1 MSSKDK
7 KERACRK
14 RSEDEKVLDVRLP
27 GYMGKGP
34 FIWF

>member
-1 MSSKDK
+1 MSSKNK
-7 KERACRK
+7 KESVCGRQ
-14 RSEDEKVLDVRLP
+14 SEDEKVFDVRLP